1 MANQH
6 MRRCSAALTIRET
19 HMRTTVGSHLMLVR
33 VGIPNQ
39 TPALKGMCS
48 GAATAGYSTE
58 ALPKIKNRN
67 MTHVIQYSNC
77 WKHVHRK

>member
-1 MANQH
+1 
-6 MRRCSAALTIRET
+6 
-19 HMRTTVGSHLMLVR
+19 MRTTVGSHLTLVR
-33 VGIPNQ
+33 AGIPNQ

-48 GAATAGYSTE
+48 GTNTTGNSME

-67 MTHVIQYSNC
+67 MTHAIQYSNC